1 MYLRTVLRTSTAPR
15 AAVVLVLWLLAYS
28 GNISGWI
35 TDGYWESVTAQSSFL
50 LGFIAPACAACA
62 AWEGAR
68 VKRSGMLASA
78 PSRTPLAMAVSVLW
92 PVMLLGA
99 LSVMLGLAVSAP
111 HASGLPR
118 WSSFV
123 MVVVEVT
130 VAVAHIAAGYV
141 AGLILPRLLAAPT
154 ALVASFLWMA
164 YPAAMNDPSWLR
176 QLNGHNFNG
185 CCALDQVP
193 DVRGFGAAAVVAA
206 GVTIACVVW
215 ISLRGVPRLLGPAVL
230 GLALVAGCVMA
241 APMGHR
247 SAQPRD
253 LAELDCRTGPSG
265 ICLWPEQQG
274 AAQSIEK
281 WGALARRH
289 LEAAGVRPA
298 QKVKV
303 MTARPGQD
311 EVASVMAFSAV
322 PQDIPSCARTG
333 QWPGSQATGP
343 VMAWLAITAG
353 AQPEGLV
360 GSNVEADVRLAQ
372 KVRSLPLAGQ
382 QRWFHRNAATLSR
395 CDKQPDLAPEHFV
408 SGAAL

>member
-1 MYLRTVLRTSTAPR
+1 M
-15 AAVVLVLWLLAYS
+15 
-28 GNISGWI
+28 
-35 TDGYWESVTAQSSFL
+35 
-50 LGFIAPACAACA
+50 
-62 AWEGAR
+62 
-68 VKRSGMLASA
+68 
-78 PSRTPLAMAVSVLW
+78 
-92 PVMLLGA
+92 
-99 LSVMLGLAVSAP
+99 
-111 HASGLPR
+111 
-118 WSSFV
+118 

-141 AGLILPRLLAAPT
+141 AGLILPRLLAAPA
-154 ALVASFLWMA
+154 ALVAGFLWMA

-176 QLNGHNFNG
+176 QLNGHNFHG

-247 SAQPRD
+247 SVQPRD
-253 LAELDCRTGPSG
+253 LAELDCRTGSSG

-274 AAQSIEK
+274 AAQSTEK
-281 WGALARRH
+281 WGAQARRN

-303 MTARPGQD
+303 MTATPGQD

-333 QWPGSQATGP
+333 QWPGSQASGP

-353 AQPEGLV
+353 AQPEDLE
-360 GSNVEADVRLAQ
+360 GSNAEADVRLAQ